1 MSSNSRPRIAVIGR
15 SWLAA
20 EVLRRLTAEGFEVAL
35 IGEPDDCQPL
45 EAAQALG
52 LPYEIK
58 PRWMPLRS
66 ADLPWRP
73 DLVVSAHSFRI
84 IPDWFIEWSHL
95 GAIGYH
101 PSLLPA
107 YKGRNAIRDCLEDE
121 QRFTG
126 GSVYWLT
133 PQIDGGP
140 VVVANGRRLQERVQ
154 ILPGETAL
162 QLWKRALAPLGV
174 ELLSIAAVQIRGAQ
188 RCPARP
194 PQSGG
199 S

>member
-1 MSSNSRPRIAVIGR
+1 MLNETRPRIAVIGR

-20 EVLRRLTAEGFEVAL
+20 EVLRRLTAQGMEVAL
-35 IGEPDDCQPL
+35 IAEPDDCQPVD
-45 EAAQALG
+45 AAQALG
-52 LPYEIK
+52 VPYVIK
-58 PRWMPLRS
+58 ARWIPVRT

-84 IPDWFIEWSHL
+84 VPDWFIEWSRL

-107 YKGRNAIRDCLEDE
+107 YKGRNAIRDCLEDG
-121 QRFTG
+121 QRITG
-126 GSVYWLT
+126 GTVYWLT

-140 VVVANGRRLQERVQ
+140 VVVADGRRLQERVQ

-162 QLWKRALAPLGV
+162 QLWKRALAPLGAK
-174 ELLSIAAVQIRGAQ
+174 LLGDATACLTG
-188 RCPARP
+188 PLTTL
-194 PQSGG
+194 
-199 S
+199 

>member
-1 MSSNSRPRIAVIGR
+1 MSSKPAPRIAVIGR

-20 EVLRRLTAEGFEVAL
+20 EVLRRLTAEGFDTAL
-35 IGEPDDCQPL
+35 IGEPDDSQPL

-58 PRWMPLRS
+58 PHWLPLRS

-84 IPDWFIEWSHL
+84 VPDWFIEWSRL

-107 YKGRNAIRDCLEDE
+107 YKGRHAIRDCLEDE

-140 VVVANGRRLQERVQ
+140 VVVANGQRLQERVQ

-162 QLWKRALAPLGV
+162 QLWKRVLAPLGAN
-174 ELLSIAAVQIRGAQ
+174 LLTDATAYINR
-188 RCPARP
+188 R
-194 PQSGG
+194 
-199 S
+199 